1 MSSRPVETARTV
13 LFSSCFGLVEK
24 NVLDTTVKILRRIDP
39 DIKVL
44 GGYDFCCGELH
55 YIAGRPQE
63 AQVQFSRLIQALE
76 AFSPEKVVIFCPTC
90 NMNFDERHRDSG
102 WSHIFIMD
110 YIADQLSRLGP
121 LDRVDAAVTIHDPC
135 HFVRGSRP
143 GSDAPRKILRSIP
156 GIRIAE
162 MENARENS
170 LCCGAYAIT
179 GTGASGMRFRDARLR
194 QAENTGA
201 GILSVYCPGC
211 QMILGGPGPKL
222 SLRVESILTLL
233 GRSLGLV

>member
-1 MSSRPVETARTV
+1 MKAVAEMMEQAVPSFQGYSGQPDWLITDMSSRPVETARTV

-90 NMNFDERHRDSG
+90 NMNFDERHRIRAGHAYSS
-102 WSHIFIMD
+102 W
-110 YIADQLSRLGP
+110 
-121 LDRVDAAVTIHDPC
+121 TISPISFQDW
-135 HFVRGSRP
+135 
-143 GSDAPRKILRSIP
+143 
-156 GIRIAE
+156 
-162 MENARENS
+162 
-170 LCCGAYAIT
+170 
-179 GTGASGMRFRDARLR
+179 
-194 QAENTGA
+194 
-201 GILSVYCPGC
+201 
-211 QMILGGPGPKL
+211 
-222 SLRVESILTLL
+222 
-233 GRSLGLV
+233 GRSTGSMQPLPFTTRAISCVEAVPDQTPRGKS